1 MSVTDMN
8 IWHDTIQTAADDAAA
23 LFKAQMIELM
33 NENPEMFATRFGN
46 GEVKVHS
53 TREEWES
60 QVNNAVD
67 WLQDAIG
74 FVVQEQV
81 EMAETMLHDGQF
93 LDASVACRDSGLV
106 V

>member
-1 MSVTDMN
+1 MSVIDMN
-8 IWHDTIQTAADDAAA
+8 IWQQTIQTAADDAAD

-33 NENPEMFATRFGN
+33 SENPEMLVTRFGN

-60 QVNNAVD
+60 QVNNAVE

-74 FVVQEQV
+74 FVVEQQV

-93 LDASVACRDSGLV
+93 LDASVACRESGLV

>member
-8 IWHDTIQTAADDAAA
+8 IWQETIQTAASDAAD
-23 LFKAQMIELM
+23 LFKAQMIELI
-33 NENPEMFATRFGN
+33 NENPEMFEGR
-46 GEVKVHS
+46 S

-60 QVNNAVD
+60 QVDNAVE
-67 WLQDAIG
+67 WLDDAIG
-74 FVVQEQV
+74 FVVEQQV

-93 LDASVACRDSGLV
+93 LDASVACSRFGLV

>member
-1 MSVTDMN
+1 MSVADMK
-8 IWHDTIQTAADDAAA
+8 DFEELIQTAADDVADR
-23 LFKAQMIELM
+23 FSAQMIELF
-33 NENPEMFATRFGN
+33 NEDPEMFVTRFST

-60 QVNNAVD
+60 QVDNAKE

-74 FVVQEQV
+74 FVVQDQV

-93 LDASVACRDSGLV
+93 LDASVACRKARQV

>member
-8 IWHDTIQTAADDAAA
+8 IWQETIQTAANDAAA
-23 LFKAQMIELM
+23 LFKAQMIELIK
-33 NENPEMFATRFGN
+33 EQPEMFAGR
-46 GEVKVHS
+46 S

-60 QVNNAVD
+60 QVDNAVE
-67 WLQDAIG
+67 WLDDAIG
-74 FVVQEQV
+74 FVVEQQV

-93 LDASVACRDSGLV
+93 LDASVACRESGLV

>member
-8 IWHDTIQTAADDAAA
+8 IWQETIQTAADDAAD
-23 LFKAQMIELM
+23 LFKAQ
-33 NENPEMFATRFGN
+33 EMFVTRFGN

-67 WLQDAIG
+67 WLQDAIA
-74 FVVQEQV
+74 FVVQDQV

-93 LDASVACRDSGLV
+93 LDASVACRESGLV

>member
-8 IWHDTIQTAADDAAA
+8 IWQETIQTAADDAAD

-33 NENPEMFATRFGN
+33 SENPEMFVTRFGN

-60 QVNNAVD
+60 QVNNAVE

-74 FVVQEQV
+74 FVVEQQV

-93 LDASVACRDSGLV
+93 LDASVACRESGLV

>member
-8 IWHDTIQTAADDAAA
+8 IWQETIQTAADDAAA

-33 NENPEMFATRFGN
+33 SENPEMFEGR
-46 GEVKVHS
+46 S

-60 QVNNAVD
+60 QVDNAVE
-67 WLQDAIG
+67 WLDDAIG
-74 FVVQEQV
+74 FVVEQQV

-93 LDASVACRDSGLV
+93 LDASVACRESGLV

>member
-1 MSVTDMN
+1 MS
-8 IWHDTIQTAADDAAA
+8 ISDTKDFQELIQTAADDVADR
-23 LFKAQMIELM
+23 FVAQMIELF
-33 NENPEMFATRFGN
+33 NEDPEMFEGR
-46 GEVKVHS
+46 S
-53 TREEWES
+53 TREEWKS
-60 QVNNAVD
+60 QVDNAMD

-93 LDASVACRDSGLV
+93 LDASVACRESGLV

>member
-1 MSVTDMN
+1 MS
-8 IWHDTIQTAADDAAA
+8 ISDTKDFQELIQTAADDVADR
-23 LFKAQMIELM
+23 FVAQMIELF
-33 NENPEMFATRFGN
+33 NEDPEMFEGR
-46 GEVKVHS
+46 S

-60 QVNNAVD
+60 QVDNAMD

-74 FVVQEQV
+74 FVVAEQV

-93 LDASVACRDSGLV
+93 LDASVACRESGLV

>member
-8 IWHDTIQTAADDAAA
+8 IWQETIQTAADDAAD

-33 NENPEMFATRFGN
+33 SENPEMFVTRFGN

-60 QVNNAVD
+60 QVDNAVE
-67 WLQDAIG
+67 WLDDAIG
-74 FVVQEQV
+74 FVVEQQV

-93 LDASVACRDSGLV
+93 MDASVACRDAGLV